1 MGERADALGANV
13 SDARPAVVTG
23 GSKGIGASI
32 CVALARQGHPVTFC
46 YSSDE
51 AGAAQTVASIEAE
64 GGKALAVRA
73 DVSDAADVDRLFG
86 EAEAAFGP
94 TLVLVNN
101 AGIARDGLL
110 VRMSDEQWDAVLST
124 NLTGAFHTIRRATPG
139 MMKARYGRV
148 VNISSVGGHI
158 GAAGQAN
165 YAAAKAGLLGLS
177 RSVARELARRNIT
190 CNVVAPG
197 PIETAMTAEM
207 PDDWRRTAQETVP
220 LGRFGTTEECGAAVA
235 FLCSEAAGYITG
247 ILLPVDGGLGMG
259 H

>member
-1 MGERADALGANV
+1 MGATV
-13 SDARPAVVTG
+13 TDARPAMVTG
-23 GSKGIGASI
+23 GSKGIGAAI

-51 AGAAQTVASIEAE
+51 AGAADTVATIEAD
-64 GGKALAVRA
+64 GGKAVAVRA
-73 DVSDAADVDRLFG
+73 DVADANDVDRLFG
-86 EAEAAFGP
+86 EAETAFGP
-94 TLVLVNN
+94 PLVLVNN

-110 VRMSDEQWDAVLST
+110 VRMSDDQWDAVLRT

-139 MMKARYGRV
+139 MMKARYGRI

-197 PIETAMTAEM
+197 PIDTAMTATM
-207 PDDWRRTAQETVP
+207 PDEWRNTVKETVP
-220 LGRFGTTEECGAAVA
+220 LGRFGTTDECGATVA
-235 FLCSEAAGYITG
+235 FLCSEPAGYITG
-247 ILLPVDGGLGMG
+247 VLLPIDGGLGMG

>member
-1 MGERADALGANV
+1 MTAAGAHDTSPAL
-13 SDARPAVVTG
+13 VTG
-23 GSKGIGASI
+23 GSKGIGAAT

-46 YSSDE
+46 YGNDD
-51 AGAAQTVASIEAE
+51 AGAAATVATIEAG
-64 GGKALAVRA
+64 GGKALAVKA
-73 DVSDAADVDRLFG
+73 DVADAAQVDRLFG

-101 AGIARDGLL
+101 AGVTRDGLL
-110 VRMSDEQWDAVLST
+110 VRMTDDQWNTVLST

-139 MMKARYGRV
+139 MMKARYGRI

-165 YAAAKAGLLGLS
+165 YAAAKAGLLGLT
-177 RSVARELARRNIT
+177 RSVARELARRNVT

-197 PIETAMTAEM
+197 PIDTAMTADM
-207 PDDWRRTAQETVP
+207 PDDWRKTAQDTVP
-220 LGRFGTTEECGAAVA
+220 LGRFGTPEECADAVA
-235 FLCSEAAGYITG
+235 FLSSEAAGYITG
-247 ILLPVDGGLGMG
+247 ALLPVDGGLGMG

>member
-1 MGERADALGANV
+1 VTAAGAHDTSPAL
-13 SDARPAVVTG
+13 VTG
-23 GSKGIGASI
+23 GSKGIGAAT

-46 YSSDE
+46 YGNDD
-51 AGAAQTVASIEAE
+51 AGAAATVATIEAG
-64 GGKALAVRA
+64 GGKALAVKA
-73 DVSDAADVDRLFG
+73 DVADAAQVDRLFG

-101 AGIARDGLL
+101 AGVTRDGLL
-110 VRMSDEQWDAVLST
+110 VRMTDDQWNTVLST

-139 MMKARYGRV
+139 MMKARYGRI

-165 YAAAKAGLLGLS
+165 YAAAKAGLLGLT
-177 RSVARELARRNIT
+177 RSVARELARRNVT

-197 PIETAMTAEM
+197 PIDTAMTADM
-207 PDDWRRTAQETVP
+207 PDDWRKTAQDTVP
-220 LGRFGTTEECGAAVA
+220 LGRFGTPEECADAVA
-235 FLCSEAAGYITG
+235 FLSSEAAGYITG
-247 ILLPVDGGLGMG
+247 ALLPVDGGLGMG

>member
-1 MGERADALGANV
+1 MGRPVTAAGAHDTSPAL
-13 SDARPAVVTG
+13 VTG
-23 GSKGIGASI
+23 GSKGIGAAT

-46 YSSDE
+46 YGNDD
-51 AGAAQTVASIEAE
+51 AGAAATVATIEAG
-64 GGKALAVRA
+64 GGKALAVKA
-73 DVSDAADVDRLFG
+73 DVADAAQVDRLFG

-101 AGIARDGLL
+101 AGVTRDGLL
-110 VRMSDEQWDAVLST
+110 VRMTDDQWNTVLST

-139 MMKARYGRV
+139 MMKARYGRI

-165 YAAAKAGLLGLS
+165 YAAAKAGLLGLT
-177 RSVARELARRNIT
+177 RSVARELARRNVT

-197 PIETAMTAEM
+197 PIDTAMTADM
-207 PDDWRRTAQETVP
+207 PDDWRKTAQDTVP
-220 LGRFGTTEECGAAVA
+220 LGRFGTPEECADAVA
-235 FLCSEAAGYITG
+235 FLSSEAAGYITG
-247 ILLPVDGGLGMG
+247 ALLPVDGGLGMG